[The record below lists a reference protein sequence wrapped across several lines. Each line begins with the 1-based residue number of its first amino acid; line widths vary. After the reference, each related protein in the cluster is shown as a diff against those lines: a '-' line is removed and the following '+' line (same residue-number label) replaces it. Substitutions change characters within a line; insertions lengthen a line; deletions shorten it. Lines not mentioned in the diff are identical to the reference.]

1 MYDRFLQGGAIPG
14 GQVNGTARP
23 FWLPSNCSSWLD
35 ACHPDDRPEI
45 ETTLKHAINE
55 TCQFDMVYRMRTKG
69 GEYKWMHDKGFVI
82 YDEEE
87 IVIIG
92 VMTDVTELQQVKKIT
107 CDG

>member
-1 MYDRFLQGGAIPG
+1 
-14 GQVNGTARP
+14 
-23 FWLPSNCSSWLD
+23 
-35 ACHPDDRPEI
+35 
-45 ETTLKHAINE
+45 
-55 TCQFDMVYRMRTKG
+55 MVYRMRTKG